1 VIDTEPAATAAAE
14 SPTSVPAT
22 EANNAT
28 LAAITETAKARA
40 IRAAIP
46 APAKQDAAAPHADLT
61 QIRLLVD
68 GMNGQRCALAIEN
81 ALRRTAGVT
90 EVAVVAAARQVE
102 VFYNISETNPEQLLK
117 VIRELGYEAALPRDA
132 SEVPAEEA
140 RARAHFSLRRKKFAI
155 GLLLTIPLL
164 GISLGGLEFA
174 FHRFVMMA
182 LATPVVFWCGSDFF
196 AGMWASLRRF
206 RADSNTLVALG
217 IGTAYLSSV
226 AVTLFPKLLE
236 ASALPLAPYFETAA
250 VITLM
255 ILMGRMLED
264 GARRKTTETIR
275 ALLQAQNTTARVL
288 REKHTV
294 EIPVSQVSIG
304 DIVIVRPGE
313 RVPVDGTIVSGSG
326 VVDESVLTGES
337 MPIDKES
344 GDRVYA
350 GTLNKAG
357 GFSCRVVQ
365 TVEDTALRQIVN
377 RLRDAQASK
386 MPISRIEDTVSG
398 YFLYAI
404 VGIGIAALVLWGV
417 LGGGAW
423 ATGAV
428 ALLSTLII
436 ACPCALGLATP
447 MAALV
452 GMGKSAEN
460 GVLFKDA
467 GALER
472 TSRLKSM
479 LLDKTGT
486 ITAGQPSV
494 ALLVPNE
501 GFDEDDVLRYAA
513 SAEQHSEHPIAKALL
528 TCSKV
533 QGVQLMETT
542 DFESFTGFGI
552 RAKVRQGMLIV
563 GNSALMRQHGVSLT
577 GFQRRAEL
585 VQSEGKTV
593 VFVAVNDRLIGFVG
607 VVDPPRM
614 DSYPVIHTLT
624 QIGID
629 VVMLTGD
636 AQLTAE
642 DIAYRVR
649 VRKVLAG
656 VMPDDK
662 VAEIVALQKQGEVV
676 GMVGDGVNDA
686 PAVAQADVG
695 FTMGNGADITIEAG
709 DVTLVN
715 NDLKGI
721 ITALRLS
728 RVTMKT
734 IRLNLA
740 FAFVFNCAAIPLAAG
755 LLFPVFH
762 IGLTPLVASVA
773 MGASSILVFINSL
786 RLHHYR
792 LPKVD
797 GAKIQMSYLM
807 K

>member
-1 VIDTEPAATAAAE
+1 M
-14 SPTSVPAT
+14 
-22 EANNAT
+22 
-28 LAAITETAKARA
+28 AAITETAKARA
-40 IRAAIP
+40 LRAAIP
-46 APAKQDAAAPHADLT
+46 APTQPGAAGPELS
-61 QIRLLVD
+61 QMRLLVD
-68 GMNGQRCALAIEN
+68 GISGQRGALAIEN
-81 ALRRTAGVT
+81 ALRRTKGVHEVNVIAG
-90 EVAVVAAARQVE
+90 ARQVE
-102 VFYNISETNPEQLLK
+102 ILYKVSETSPEELRKTVQ
-117 VIRELGYEAALPRDA
+117 ELGYEAALPRDPA
-132 SEVPAEEA
+132 DLPAEEA
-140 RARAHFSLRRKKFAI
+140 KLRAKSARRRIKFMV

-174 FHRFVMMA
+174 AHRFVMMA
-182 LATPVVFWCGSDFF
+182 LATPVIFWCGSDFF
-196 AGMWASLRRF
+196 AGLWASVRRF
-206 RADSNTLVALG
+206 RADSNTLVAIG
-217 IGTAYLSSV
+217 IGTAYSYSV
-226 AVTLFPKLLE
+226 AVTLFPKLL
-236 ASALPLAPYFETAA
+236 STSLLPTSPFFETAA

-275 ALLQAQNTTARVL
+275 ALLQAQNTMARVL

-377 RLRDAQASK
+377 RLRDAQAAK
-386 MPISRIEDTVSG
+386 LPISRIEDTVSG

-404 VGIGIAALVLWGV
+404 LAVGIGAMLCWGL
-417 LGGGAW
+417 LGAGSW
-423 ATGAV
+423 TTGAV
-428 ALLSTLII
+428 ALFSTLII

-472 TSRLKSM
+472 TSRLQSM

-486 ITAGQPSV
+486 ITAGQPTV

-528 TCSKV
+528 NASKV

-552 RAKVRQGMLIV
+552 RAKIRQGMLIV
-563 GNSALMRQHGVSLT
+563 GNSALMRQHGVTLT

-585 VQSEGKTV
+585 SQSEGKTV

-607 VVDPPRM
+607 VVDPPRT

-662 VAEIVALQKQGEVV
+662 VREIQTLQKAGEIV

-686 PAVAQADVG
+686 PAIAQADVG

-715 NDLKGI
+715 NDLKGV

-728 RVTMKT
+728 RITMKT
-734 IRLNLA
+734 IRLNLV

-755 LLFPVFH
+755 LLFPILH

-792 LPKVD
+792 LPKIE
-797 GAKIQMSYLM
+797 GGKIQMSYLM